1 MKLIRNVILL
11 QEVHHRVRNNLQ
23 LILSF
28 LNLDKRFGIKS
39 ADEIIDS
46 TLARVSSMSIT
57 YQKAYERDKI
67 SKIDFSEFIE
77 SNLTKFLNIYNI
89 KDIETILDLDDEIEV
104 CPDVFSPLTLIFNEL
119 LSNAVIYAYEETKDD
134 KKLFITLKK
143 TDDNAAYLI
152 VEDNGVGLDED
163 IDINSSKTL
172 GFTLIKLLT
181 NQLNGKITKLPSKG
195 TSIRIDFSLR
205 LNEEC
210 TIM

>member
-1 MKLIRNVILL
+1 ML
-11 QEVHHRVRNNLQ
+11 QEVHHRVRNNSQ

-39 ADEIIDS
+39 VDEIIDS

-134 KKLFITLKK
+134 KKLFITL

-152 VEDNGVGLDED
+152 VEDNGVV
-163 IDINSSKTL
+163 
-172 GFTLIKLLT
+172 
-181 NQLNGKITKLPSKG
+181 
-195 TSIRIDFSLR
+195 
-205 LNEEC
+205 
-210 TIM
+210 